1 MISTEETLRR
11 VGRAIAATRFPFIDQ
26 EDWDITW
33 GVYTNDYQEE
43 QLIIEVGEER
53 YTPSIVST
61 FENGDLRVIC
71 EVESEGTVSADQIPK
86 WRALSELAGVT
97 YKLKKFFL
105 YVPDGKE
112 PEAQT
117 LLEDN
122 DIEYAGLRTWVVKDG
137 SLVIKPVTTPDE
149 DKDHRVT

>member
-11 VGRAIAATRFPFIDQ
+11 VGRAIATTRFPFIDQ

-33 GVYTNDYQEE
+33 GVYTNDYLEE

-71 EVESEGTVSADQIPK
+71 EVESNETVSVDQIPR
-86 WRALSELAGVT
+86 WRALSDLAGVT
-97 YKLKKFFL
+97 YKSKKFFL
-105 YVPDGKE
+105 YVPEGKE
-112 PEAQT
+112 SETQK
-117 LLEDN
+117 LLQDN
-122 DIEYAGLRTWVVKDG
+122 GIEYAGLRTWAIRDG
-137 SLVIKPVTTPDE
+137 SLVIKPITTPDE
-149 DKDHRVT
+149 SKDHRVT

>member
-1 MISTEETLRR
+1 MISTEEKMRR
-11 VGRAIAATRFPFIDQ
+11 VGRIIAATRFPFIDQ
-26 EDWDITW
+26 EDWDTAW
-33 GVYTNDYQEE
+33 GVYTNDHLEE
-43 QLIIEVGEER
+43 QLIIEVGDER
-53 YTPSIVST
+53 FTPAIVST

-71 EVESEGTVSADQIPK
+71 EVESEETVGEAQLPK

-105 YVPDGKE
+105 YVPEGKE
-112 PEAQT
+112 SDAQR

-122 DIEYAGLRTWVVKDG
+122 SIEYAGLRTWAVRDG

-149 DKDHRVT
+149 EKDHRVT

>member
-1 MISTEETLRR
+1 MISTEESLRR
-11 VGRAIAATRFPFIDQ
+11 VVRAIATNRFPFIDQ

-33 GVYTNDYQEE
+33 GVYTNDYLEE

-71 EVESEGTVSADQIPK
+71 EVESNETVSVDQIPR
-86 WRALSELAGVT
+86 WRALSDLAGVT

-105 YVPDGKE
+105 YVPEGKE
-112 PEAQT
+112 SETQK
-117 LLEDN
+117 LLQDN
-122 DIEYAGLRTWVVKDG
+122 GIEYAGLRTWAIRDG
-137 SLVIKPVTTPDE
+137 SLVIKPITTPDE
-149 DKDHRVT
+149 SKDHRVT

>member
-1 MISTEETLRR
+1 M
-11 VGRAIAATRFPFIDQ
+11 
-26 EDWDITW
+26 
-33 GVYTNDYQEE
+33 
-43 QLIIEVGEER
+43 GEER

-71 EVESEGTVSADQIPK
+71 EVESKETMSADQVPK

-105 YVPDGKE
+105 YVPEGKE
-112 PEAQT
+112 SEAQK

-122 DIEYAGLRTWVVKDG
+122 DIEYAGLRTWAVRDG
-137 SLVIKPVTTPDE
+137 SLIINPVTTPDE

>member
-11 VGRAIAATRFPFIDQ
+11 VGRIIAATRFPFIDQ
-26 EDWDITW
+26 EDWDMTW
-33 GVYTNDYQEE
+33 GVYTNDYSEE

-71 EVESEGTVSADQIPK
+71 EVESEENVGEDRVPK
-86 WRALSELAGVT
+86 WRELSELSGVT
-97 YKLKKFFL
+97 HKLKKFFL
-105 YVPDGKE
+105 YVPEGSE
-112 PEAQT
+112 SEAQR
-117 LLEDN
+117 LLEYN
-122 DIEYAGLRTWVVKDG
+122 CIEYAGLRTWAVRDG
-137 SLVIKPVTTPDE
+137 SLIIKPVTTPDE

>member
-1 MISTEETLRR
+1 MISTLETLRR
-11 VGRAIAATRFPFIDQ
+11 VGRIIAATRFPFIDQ
-26 EDWDITW
+26 EDWDMTW
-33 GVYTNDYQEE
+33 GVYTNDYMEE

-71 EVESEGTVSADQIPK
+71 EVESEENVSEVQVPK

-105 YVPDGKE
+105 YVPEGRE
-112 PEAQT
+112 SEAQG
-117 LLEDN
+117 LLELN
-122 DIEYAGLRTWVVKDG
+122 DIGYAGLRTWAVWDG
-137 SLVIKPVTTPDE
+137 LLVIKPVTTPDE
-149 DKDHRVT
+149 GKDHRVT

>member
-11 VGRAIAATRFPFIDQ
+11 VGRTIAVTRFPFIDQ
-26 EDWDITW
+26 EDWDVAW
-33 GVYTNDYQEE
+33 GVYTNDYLED

-71 EVESEGTVSADQIPK
+71 EVESQETVNIDQVSK
-86 WRALSELAGVT
+86 WRALSDLAGVT

-105 YVPDGKE
+105 YVPEGKE
-112 PEAQT
+112 SDAQR

-122 DIEYAGLRTWVVKDG
+122 GIEYAGLRTWMVRDG
-137 SLVIKPVTTPDE
+137 SLVIKPITTPDE

>member
-33 GVYTNDYQEE
+33 GVYTNDYLED
-43 QLIIEVGEER
+43 QLIIEVGEKR
-53 YTPSIVST
+53 FTPSIVST

-71 EVESEGTVSADQIPK
+71 EVESEETVNADQVSK
-86 WRALSELAGVT
+86 WRALSDLAGVT

-105 YVPDGKE
+105 YVPEGKE
-112 PEAQT
+112 SDAQR

-122 DIEYAGLRTWVVKDG
+122 GIEYAGLRTWVVRDG
-137 SLVIKPVTTPDE
+137 SLVIKPITTPDE

>member
-1 MISTEETLRR
+1 MVSTEETLRR
-11 VGRAIAATRFPFIDQ
+11 VGRIIAATRFPFIDQ
-26 EDWDITW
+26 EDWDMTW
-33 GVYTNDYQEE
+33 GVYTNDHMEE

-71 EVESEGTVSADQIPK
+71 EVESEENVSEDQAPK

-105 YVPDGKE
+105 YVPEGRESK
-112 PEAQT
+112 AQR
-117 LLEDN
+117 LLEEN
-122 DIEYAGLRTWVVKDG
+122 DIEYAGLRTWAVRDG

-149 DKDHRVT
+149 DKDPRVT

>member
-11 VGRAIAATRFPFIDQ
+11 VGRAIATTRFPFIDQ

-33 GVYTNDYQEE
+33 GVYTNDYLEE

-71 EVESEGTVSADQIPK
+71 EVESNETVSVDQIPR
-86 WRALSELAGVT
+86 WRALSDLAGVT

-105 YVPDGKE
+105 YVPEGKE
-112 PEAQT
+112 SETQK
-117 LLEDN
+117 LLQDN
-122 DIEYAGLRTWVVKDG
+122 GIEYAGLRTWAIRDG
-137 SLVIKPVTTPDE
+137 SLVIKPITTPDE
-149 DKDHRVT
+149 SKDHRVT

>member
-1 MISTEETLRR
+1 MISTKETLRR

-26 EDWDITW
+26 EDWDLTW
-33 GVYTNDYQEE
+33 GVYTNDHLEK

-53 YTPSIVST
+53 FTPSIVST

-71 EVESEGTVSADQIPK
+71 EVESEGTVGADQVPK

-105 YVPDGKE
+105 YVPDGTE
-112 PEAQT
+112 SAAQR
-117 LLEDN
+117 LLEEN
-122 DIEYAGLRTWVVKDG
+122 DIEYAGLRTWAVRDG

-149 DKDHRVT
+149 EKDHRET

>member
-1 MISTEETLRR
+1 MISTEETMRR
-11 VGRAIAATRFPFIDQ
+11 VGRIIAATRFPFIDQ
-26 EDWDITW
+26 EDWDTTW
-33 GVYTNDYQEE
+33 GVYTNDYMEE
-43 QLIIEVGEER
+43 QLIIEVGEKR

-71 EVESEGTVSADQIPK
+71 EVESEENVSEDQVSK
-86 WRALSELAGVT
+86 WRALSDLAEVT

-105 YVPDGKE
+105 YVPEGKE
-112 PEAQT
+112 SEAQR
-117 LLEDN
+117 LLEEN
-122 DIEYAGLRTWVVKDG
+122 DIEYAGLRTWAVRDG

>member
-11 VGRAIAATRFPFIDQ
+11 VGRIIAATRFPFIDQ
-26 EDWDITW
+26 EDWDMNW
-33 GVYTNDYQEE
+33 GVYTNDYTEQ

-71 EVESEGTVSADQIPK
+71 EVESEETVSEDQVPK

-97 YKLKKFFL
+97 HKLKKFFL
-105 YVPDGKE
+105 YVPKGSE
-112 PEAQT
+112 SEAQG
-117 LLEDN
+117 LLELN
-122 DIEYAGLRTWVVKDG
+122 GIEYAGLRIWAIRDG

-149 DKDHRVT
+149 EKDHRVT

>member
-26 EDWDITW
+26 EDWDVAW
-33 GVYTNDYQEE
+33 GVYTNDYLED
-43 QLIIEVGEER
+43 QLSIEVGEER

-71 EVESEGTVSADQIPK
+71 EVESQETVSADQVSK

-97 YKLKKFFL
+97 YMLKKFFL
-105 YVPDGKE
+105 YVPEGKE
-112 PEAQT
+112 SDAQR

-122 DIEYAGLRTWVVKDG
+122 GIEYAGLRTWMVRDG
-137 SLVIKPVTTPDE
+137 SLVIKPITTPDE

>member
-1 MISTEETLRR
+1 MISTEETMRR
-11 VGRAIAATRFPFIDQ
+11 VGRIIAATRFPFIDQ
-26 EDWDITW
+26 EDWDTTW
-33 GVYTNDYQEE
+33 GVYTNDYMEE
-43 QLIIEVGEER
+43 QLIIEVGEKR

-71 EVESEGTVSADQIPK
+71 EVESEENVSEDQVSK
-86 WRALSELAGVT
+86 WRALSDLAEVT

-105 YVPDGKE
+105 YVPEGKE
-112 PEAQT
+112 SKAQR
-117 LLEDN
+117 LLEEN
-122 DIEYAGLRTWVVKDG
+122 DIEYAGLRTWAVRDG

>member
-1 MISTEETLRR
+1 MISTEETMRR
-11 VGRAIAATRFPFIDQ
+11 VGRIIAATRFPFIDQ
-26 EDWDITW
+26 EDWDTIW
-33 GVYTNDYQEE
+33 GVYTNDYMDE

-71 EVESEGTVSADQIPK
+71 EVESEENVSEDQVSK
-86 WRALSELAGVT
+86 WRALSDLSGVT

-105 YVPDGKE
+105 YVPEGKE
-112 PEAQT
+112 SEAQR
-117 LLEDN
+117 LLEEN
-122 DIEYAGLRTWVVKDG
+122 DIEYAGLRTWAVRDG

>member
-11 VGRAIAATRFPFIDQ
+11 VGRAIATTRFPFIDQ

-33 GVYTNDYQEE
+33 GVYTNDYLEE

-71 EVESEGTVSADQIPK
+71 EVESNETVSVDQIPR
-86 WRALSELAGVT
+86 WRALSDLAGVT
-97 YKLKKFFL
+97 FKLKKFFL
-105 YVPDGKE
+105 YVPEGKE
-112 PEAQT
+112 SETQK
-117 LLEDN
+117 LLQDN
-122 DIEYAGLRTWVVKDG
+122 GIEYAGLRTWAIRDG
-137 SLVIKPVTTPDE
+137 SLVIKPITTPDE
-149 DKDHRVT
+149 SKDHRVT

>member
-11 VGRAIAATRFPFIDQ
+11 VGRAIATTRFPFIAQ

-33 GVYTNDYQEE
+33 GVYTNDYLEE

-71 EVESEGTVSADQIPK
+71 EVESNETVSVDQIPR
-86 WRALSELAGVT
+86 WRALSDLAGVT

-105 YVPDGKE
+105 YVPEGKE
-112 PEAQT
+112 SETQK
-117 LLEDN
+117 LLQDN
-122 DIEYAGLRTWVVKDG
+122 GIEYAGLRTWAIRDG
-137 SLVIKPVTTPDE
+137 SLVIKPITTPDE
-149 DKDHRVT
+149 SKDHRVT